1 MKEDMLKTQLSAEQT
16 DDAVS
21 VEETTYQEVKSRV
34 FAILEE
40 LTSIPIQDSNL
51 LLVEDLGMDSLR
63 MVMLLVTIEDA
74 FEIELDESDMNP
86 FSLITVQN
94 VVDLV
99 MKYVTPKEVSDNA

>member
-21 VEETTYQEVKSRV
+21 VEETTCREVKSRV

>member
-21 VEETTYQEVKSRV
+21 VEETTYREVKSRV